1 MGEAALAVA
10 ALLVVLTAVRGSLA
24 AAAIASPAR
33 VAPAQDLAD
42 VTVLVAVRSGDP
54 LLPDV
59 LASSVRTLAPARV
72 LLLVDHDDT
81 AGRAAATAAAAQAT
95 DPDAAVPV
103 DAAPAQATAHEAA
116 VLIDAAEVPAAATA
130 AARRAPAPEVVD
142 EVGAVR
148 GGGARRP
155 HVEVV
160 VCPPPEPGV
169 NPKIH
174 KLALADV
181 QSGTVVLLDDD
192 TAFPAGGLARLVGA
206 LADADLATG
215 VPVYREQGGLW
226 SRLLAA
232 FVNGSAL
239 VTYLPLA
246 RVGPPVSIN
255 GMVVA
260 LRRDRLEAVGGFP
273 ALATATCDDYALA
286 RLFRA
291 HGLRV
296 VQTAQP
302 ALVATTVPG
311 AAAYLRIVR
320 RWLLFAGEVVRRD
333 LSARL
338 LLLVLVPTALPLA
351 TVALAVASGSLAA
364 VGAAVAA
371 LAVSALVTRALRRQV
386 TAAMPPD
393 AASADHMAS
402 PIQAGPPANAGVGA
416 GWLGVLLEPVAAVL
430 APLQALAA
438 QLGPRTVTWRGRRVR
453 VGIGSAP

>member
-1 MGEAALAVA
+1 MAEAALVVA
-10 ALLVVLTAVRGSLA
+10 ALLVVTAAVRGSMA
-24 AAAIASPAR
+24 AAAIA
-33 VAPAQDLAD
+33 APAAVASPDDLAD

-72 LLLVDHDDT
+72 VLLVDDDDA
-81 AGRAAATAAAAQAT
+81 AGRAAATAAAGQAMT
-95 DPDAAVPV
+95 
-103 DAAPAQATAHEAA
+103 TADHA
-116 VLIDAAEVPAAATA
+116 
-130 AARRAPAPEVVD
+130 
-142 EVGAVR
+142 
-148 GGGARRP
+148 
-155 HVEVV
+155 HVEVA
-160 VCPPPEPGV
+160 VCPPPAPGV
-169 NPKIH
+169 NPKVH

-181 QSGTVVLLDDD
+181 RTGTVVLLDDD
-192 TAFPAGGLARLVGA
+192 TALPAGGLARLVGA

-260 LRRDRLEAVGGFP
+260 LRRDRLEAVGGFA

-291 HGLRV
+291 HGLRI

-302 ALVATTVPG
+302 AIVATTVPS
-311 AAAYLRIVR
+311 ASAYLRIVR

-333 LSARL
+333 LSVRL
-338 LLLVLVPTALPLA
+338 LLLVLLPTALPLVA
-351 TVALAVASGSLAA
+351 VALAAASGRLA
-364 VGAAVAA
+364 VVAA
-371 LAVSALVTRALRRQV
+371 LVVALAASALVTRALRRRV
-386 TAAMPPD
+386 TAPPPPD
-393 AASADHMAS
+393 ATSLVHATIPAVPPARTRPALDDPTGAAAREAKAADRTHDAAAS
-402 PIQAGPPANAGVGA
+402 PTSSARTVGA

-430 APLQALAA
+430 APVQAAAA
-438 QLGPRTVTWRGRRVR
+438 QVGPRTVTWRGRSVR

>member
-1 MGEAALAVA
+1 MGEAALVVA
-10 ALLVVLTAVRGSLA
+10 ALLLVITAVRGSLA
-24 AAAIASPAR
+24 AVAI
-33 VAPAQDLAD
+33 VAPARAASPQDLAD

-72 LLLVDHDDT
+72 LLLVDDDDT
-81 AGRAAATAAAAQAT
+81 AGRAAATAAARAT
-95 DPDAAVPV
+95 G
-103 DAAPAQATAHEAA
+103 ATAA
-116 VLIDAAEVPAAATA
+116 VLVDAAAATA
-130 AARRAPAPEVVD
+130 ATWRPAAREVAD

-148 GGGARRP
+148 GEGTRRP

-160 VCPPPEPGV
+160 VCPPPGPGV
-169 NPKIH
+169 NPKVH

-181 QSGTVVLLDDD
+181 RSRTVVLLDDD
-192 TAFPAGGLARLVGA
+192 TALPAGGLARLVGA
-206 LADADLATG
+206 LGAADLATG

-246 RVGPPVSIN
+246 QVGPPVSVN

-260 LRRDRLEAVGGFP
+260 LRRDRLEGVGGFA

-291 HGLRV
+291 HGLRI
-296 VQTAQP
+296 VQTSQP
-302 ALVATTVPG
+302 AIVATTVPT
-311 AAAYLRIVR
+311 AAAYLRTVR

-338 LLLVLVPTALPLA
+338 LLLVLVPTALPL
-351 TVALAVASGSLAA
+351 VAVVLAVASGSLAA
-364 VGAAVAA
+364 VGAGVAA
-371 LAVSALVTRALRRQV
+371 LAVPALVTRALRLRV
-386 TAAMPPD
+386 MAAVPPD

-402 PIQAGPPANAGVGA
+402 PIHTTSP

-430 APLQALAA
+430 APLQAVAA

-453 VGIGSAP
+453 VGIGTAP

>member
-1 MGEAALAVA
+1 MAEAALVVA
-10 ALLVVLTAVRGSLA
+10 ALLVVVAVVRGRLA
-24 AAAIASPAR
+24 TAAIAEPA
-33 VAPAQDLAD
+33 VLASSHDLAD

-54 LLPDV
+54 LLPGV
-59 LASSVRTLAPARV
+59 LMASVRTLAPARV
-72 LLLVDHDDT
+72 VLLVDDDDP
-81 AGRAAATAAAAQAT
+81 AGRDAAGAAAA
-95 DPDAAVPV
+95 
-103 DAAPAQATAHEAA
+103 
-116 VLIDAAEVPAAATA
+116 
-130 AARRAPAPEVVD
+130 
-142 EVGAVR
+142 G
-148 GGGARRP
+148 RP
-155 HVEVV
+155 HVEIVA
-160 VCPPPEPGV
+160 CPPPAPGV
-169 NPKIH
+169 NPKVH

-181 QSGTVVLLDDD
+181 RTGTVVLLDDD
-192 TAFPAGGLARLVGA
+192 TALPPGGLARLVGA

-260 LRRDRLEAVGGFP
+260 LRRERLVTVGGFD

-291 HGLRV
+291 SGMRIA
-296 VQTAQP
+296 QTAQP
-302 ALVATTVPG
+302 ALVATTVPT

-333 LSARL
+333 LSVRL
-338 LLLVLVPTALPLA
+338 VLLVLLPTALPL
-351 TVALAVASGSLAA
+351 VAVVLAVASGHPAVAA
-364 VGAAVAA
+364 AAVAA
-371 LAVSALVTRALRRQV
+371 LAVSALVTRALRRRVTAPV
-386 TAAMPPD
+386 TAAATPDEASPVPATLAVPMPAPSHPAPARSVRGTTARGTTAD
-393 AASADHMAS
+393 VRTAELAVAGRTRESGATGSPATGASA
-402 PIQAGPPANAGVGA
+402 GA
-416 GWLGVLLEPVAAVL
+416 GWRGVLLEPVAAVL
-430 APLQALAA
+430 APLQAVAA

>member
-1 MGEAALAVA
+1 MGEAALVVA
-10 ALLVVLTAVRGSLA
+10 ALLVVVTAVRGSLA
-24 AAAIASPAR
+24 AAAIAAPAR
-33 VAPAQDLAD
+33 AASPQDLTD

-59 LASSVRTLAPARV
+59 LASSVRTLAPAHV
-72 LLLVDHDDT
+72 LLLVDDDDP
-81 AGRAAATAAAAQAT
+81 AGRAAATAAASRT
-95 DPDAAVPV
+95 
-103 DAAPAQATAHEAA
+103 TARE
-116 VLIDAAEVPAAATA
+116 T
-130 AARRAPAPEVVD
+130 VD
-142 EVGAVR
+142 EVRGVR
-148 GGGARRP
+148 GEGAPRP
-155 HVEVV
+155 HVDVV

-181 QSGTVVLLDDD
+181 HSGTVVLLDDD
-192 TAFPAGGLARLVGA
+192 TVLPAGGLAGLVGA
-206 LADADLATG
+206 LAGADLATG

-260 LRRDRLEAVGGFP
+260 LRRDRLEAVGGFA

-291 HGLRV
+291 HGLRI

-302 ALVATTVPG
+302 ALVATTVPT

-351 TVALAVASGSLAA
+351 TVALALASRSLVA

-371 LAVSALVTRALRRQV
+371 LAVSALVTRALRRRV

-393 AASADHMAS
+393 AVSADHTASRIQAAPASHAAS
-402 PIQAGPPANAGVGA
+402 PAHPAPAIHAASPAHPAPANHPASPTHPAPAIHAASPPVHAGVGA
-416 GWLGVLLEPVAAVL
+416 GWRGVMLEPVAAVL
-430 APLQALAA
+430 APVQA
-438 QLGPRTVTWRGRRVR
+438 VEIGRA
-453 VGIGSAP
+453 S